1 MKSISST
8 TRSEF
13 RRTRIEAAAFAALV
27 FLCGCATES
36 VSTERTPE
44 AAPPAP
50 AAPRPEPKQPVLGLE
65 YGNKSTRA
73 TLQLDL
79 GDEDI
84 QVEMSG
90 NPSRGEAAAA
100 ETVPKVPRTPS
111 APLLQ
116 PSPPAPDDSGAAQAR
131 RIVDSASTRP
141 PRAAVPDSVTRR
153 VVGDIRKA
161 QESFYKGR
169 YQDSYDLALRS
180 IAIHPTPEGCAL
192 AGSAAWV
199 LKDKESARRYWL
211 QARDMD
217 PDFPGVATMLES
229 LPPRLENAP

>member
-1 MKSISST
+1 MRSISST
-8 TRSEF
+8 TRSDRF
-13 RRTRIEAAAFAALV
+13 RVPTAVACLWLLATLG
-27 FLCGCATES
+27 GCATES
-36 VSTERTPE
+36 VSTDHPPE

-50 AAPRPEPKQPVLGLE
+50 AATRAEPKQPILGLE

-79 GDEDI
+79 GSEDI

-90 NPSRGEAAAA
+90 NPSRGEASVTEAS
-100 ETVPKVPRTPS
+100 PK
-111 APLLQ
+111 APKT
-116 PSPPAPDDSGAAQAR
+116 PPAPDDSGAVQAR

-141 PRAAVPDSVTRR
+141 SRAAVPDSVTRV

-161 QESFYKGR
+161 QEAFYKGR
-169 YQDSYDLALRS
+169 YQESYDLALRS
-180 IAIHPTPEGCAL
+180 ISVHATPEGCAL

-211 QARDMD
+211 QARALD

-229 LPPRLENAP
+229 LPSRMEAAP

>member
-1 MKSISST
+1 MRAKATGLS
-8 TRSEF
+8 
-13 RRTRIEAAAFAALV
+13 ALV
-27 FLCGCATES
+27 LLCGCATES
-36 VSTERTPE
+36 VSTDRSPE
-44 AAPPAP
+44 LSPPAP
-50 AAPRPEPKQPVLGLE
+50 ARAEPKQPVLGLE
-65 YGNKSTRA
+65 YGNRSTRA

-79 GDEDI
+79 GSEDI

-90 NPSRGEAAAA
+90 NPANRDASQNEKS
-100 ETVPKVPRTPS
+100 PKGQKNPS

-116 PSPPAPDDSGAAQAR
+116 PPPPAPDDSGAAQAR

-141 PRAAVPDSVTRR
+141 SRTAVPDSVTRV

-161 QESFYKGR
+161 QEAFYKGR
-169 YQDSYDLALRS
+169 YQDSYEFALRS

-211 QARDMD
+211 QARALD
-217 PDFPGVATMLES
+217 PDFPGVAAMLES
-229 LPPRLENAP
+229 LPSRTENVP